1 MMKLKIAT
9 VFTLA
14 LKTRNHSEVS
24 EIKGQS
30 FGELTV
36 MSWDCL
42 RETTTIIS
50 IMQDNLLILIKLVFL
65 C

>member
-1 MMKLKIAT
+1 MKLKIAT

-14 LKTRNHSEVS
+14 LKTRNCSEVS
-24 EIKGQS
+24 EIKGKS

-42 RETTTIIS
+42 RETTTI
-50 IMQDNLLILIKLVFL
+50 MQTF
-65 C
+65 

>member
-1 MMKLKIAT
+1 MKLKTAT

-14 LKTRNHSEVS
+14 LKTRKHSEVS
-24 EIKGQS
+24 EIKGQT

-42 RETTTIIS
+42 S
-50 IMQDNLLILIKLVFL
+50 IEKQPLLHKITF
-65 C
+65 

>member
-1 MMKLKIAT
+1 MKLKMAT

-24 EIKGQS
+24 EIKGQT
-30 FGELTV
+30 FGELIV

-42 RETTTIIS
+42 TETTTA
-50 IMQDNLLILIKLVFL
+50 MRDNLLILIKLVFL